1 MTSTHALHSRTKLD
15 PPSSCTPAVCPTHNR
30 RRSIHEH
37 REFAIVVPGRR
48 SVVWLHGLQTHWRN
62 THFLPTNILTHC
74 ILRPLPMHMHI
85 HPPEILVDAVQGF
98 ALDLRAGAPAR
109 PGPVARW
116 DALVQALWGHRGHPL
131 ICNMPLVRP
140 HMPGSHVS
148 VLQSA
153 LLGKQ
158 TADNGDMYDKKSLDA
173 HSFQHHLSVQSRSC
187 LSRAPVLP
195 ACLCGHLP
203 PATARGKG
211 PCCGRSTLLSPS
223 ESGEP

>member
-1 MTSTHALHSRTKLD
+1 M
-15 PPSSCTPAVCPTHNR
+15 
-30 RRSIHEH
+30 
-37 REFAIVVPGRR
+37 
-48 SVVWLHGLQTHWRN
+48 WLHGLQTHWRN

-173 HSFQHHLSVQSRSC
+173 HSFPTSPVCAIMIMPIPCPS
-187 LSRAPVLP
+187 APGLP
-195 ACLCGHLP
+195 VWAP
-203 PATARGKG
+203 PASDSQGERA
-211 PCCGRSTLLSPS
+211 LLRTIDSAVSKRKRRAMS
-223 ESGEP
+223 EGHSRRKNATKIHQAQV